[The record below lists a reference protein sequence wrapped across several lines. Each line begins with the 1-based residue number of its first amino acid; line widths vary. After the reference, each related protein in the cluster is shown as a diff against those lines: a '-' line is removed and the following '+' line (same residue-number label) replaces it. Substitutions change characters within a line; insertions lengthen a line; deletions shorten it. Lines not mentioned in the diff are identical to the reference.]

1 MRKGTKIS
9 ERSSRF
15 YSLSKMNRV
24 ILLAD
29 DDKDDADIFQQALR
43 TVDPTIGFFHSD
55 SGAGIFDYLND
66 DKNARPNVVFLD
78 LNMPEMN
85 GWQCLA
91 KIKNEK
97 KFESI
102 PVIIY
107 TTSSNPREYEIAQ
120 DLEAHGLITKPT
132 DPNVLKKVLAIVTSN
147 LETKHLREAVKE
159 AYLMTR
165 E

>member
-1 MRKGTKIS
+1 M
-9 ERSSRF
+9 
-15 YSLSKMNRV
+15 SKT
-24 ILLAD
+24 ILLVD
-29 DDKDDADIFQQALR
+29 DDKDDADIFKEALY
-43 TVDPTIGFFHSD
+43 TVDASIEFFYVTTGFEL
-55 SGAGIFDYLND
+55 FDFLND
-66 DKNARPNVVFLD
+66 ENNVRPRAIFLD

-91 KIKNEK
+91 RLKNEK
-97 KFESI
+97 KFEAI

-120 DLEAHGLITKPT
+120 DLNAHGLITKPT
-132 DPNVLKKVLAIVTSN
+132 DPKILKKVLEIVVTN
-147 LETKHLREAVKE
+147 LETKQLREAVKE

>member
-1 MRKGTKIS
+1 MHKVTKIS
-9 ERSSRF
+9 GPSSRF
-15 YSLSKMNRV
+15 CSPSKMYQT

-43 TVDPTIGFFHSD
+43 AVAPTIGFSHVDNGS
-55 SGAGIFDYLND
+55 GIFDYLDNE
-66 DKNARPNVVFLD
+66 KNARPAVIFLD

-91 KIKNEK
+91 KIKNQK

-102 PVIIY
+102 PIIIY

-120 DLEAHGLITKPT
+120 DLNAHGLITKPT
-132 DPNVLKKVLAIVTSN
+132 DPKILKKVLGIVTAN
-147 LETKHLREAVKE
+147 LDTKHLREAVKE

>member
-1 MRKGTKIS
+1 MFYFPS
-9 ERSSRF
+9 EM
-15 YSLSKMNRV
+15 SKT

-43 TVDPTIGFFHSD
+43 AVDPSIGFSHVDNGSALF
-55 SGAGIFDYLND
+55 AYLND
-66 DKNARPNVVFLD
+66 EKNVRPSVIFLD

-102 PVIIY
+102 PIIIY

-132 DPNVLKKVLAIVTSN
+132 DPKVLKKVLGIVTSS
-147 LETKHLREAVKE
+147 LDTKHLREAVKE

>member
-1 MRKGTKIS
+1 MGK
-9 ERSSRF
+9 
-15 YSLSKMNRV
+15 V

-43 TVDPTIGFFHSD
+43 TVDPSIGFFHVD
-55 SGAGIFDYLND
+55 TGAGIFEYLND
-66 DKNARPNVVFLD
+66 EKNARPSVVFLD

-91 KIKNEK
+91 RIKNEK
-97 KFESI
+97 QFESI

-120 DLEAHGLITKPT
+120 DLDAHGLITKPT
-132 DPNVLKKVLAIVTSN
+132 DPNLLKKVLAIVTSN
-147 LETKHLREAVKE
+147 LETKHFREAVKE

>member
-1 MRKGTKIS
+1 
-9 ERSSRF
+9 
-15 YSLSKMNRV
+15 MNKT

-29 DDKDDADIFQQALR
+29 DDTDDADIFRQALR
-43 TVDPTIGFFHSD
+43 SIDPSVEFFHVD
-55 SGAGIFDYLND
+55 TGSGLFDFLNEE
-66 DKNARPNVVFLD
+66 KNAKPSAIFLD

-91 KIKNEK
+91 KLKNEK
-97 KFESI
+97 NFQAI

-120 DLEAHGLITKPT
+120 DLNAHGLITKPT
-132 DPNVLKKVLAIVTSN
+132 DPKILKKVLGIVITN

-159 AYLMTR
+159 AYLLTR

>member
-1 MRKGTKIS
+1 M
-9 ERSSRF
+9 
-15 YSLSKMNRV
+15 SKT

-29 DDKDDADIFQQALR
+29 DDKDDADIFKEALHA
-43 TVDPTIGFFHSD
+43 VDPSVEFFHVD
-55 SGAGIFDYLND
+55 TGAGLFDFLH
-66 DKNARPNVVFLD
+66 DKRNIRPNAIFLD

-91 KIKNEK
+91 KLKNEK
-97 KFESI
+97 KFEAI

-107 TTSSNPREYEIAQ
+107 TTSSNPRENEIAQ
-120 DLEAHGLITKPT
+120 DLNAHGLITKPT
-132 DPNVLKKVLAIVTSN
+132 DPKVLKKVLELVITN
-147 LETKHLREAVKE
+147 LETKQLREAVKK

>member
-1 MRKGTKIS
+1 M
-9 ERSSRF
+9 
-15 YSLSKMNRV
+15 SKV
-24 ILLAD
+24 IVLAD
-29 DDKDDADIFQQALR
+29 DDQDDADIFRQALLA
-43 TVDPTIGFFHSD
+43 VDASIGFFHVD
-55 SGAGIFDYLND
+55 TGARLFEFLNVEIET
-66 DKNARPNVVFLD
+66 KVSAIFLD

-91 KIKNEK
+91 KLKNEK

-120 DLEAHGLITKPT
+120 DLNAHGLITKPT
-132 DPNVLKKVLAIVTSN
+132 DPKVLKKVLAIVIEN
-147 LETKHLREAVKE
+147 LGTKHLREAVKE

>member
-1 MRKGTKIS
+1 M
-9 ERSSRF
+9 
-15 YSLSKMNRV
+15 SKV
-24 ILLAD
+24 VVLAD
-29 DDKDDADIFQQALR
+29 DDQDDADIFRQALR
-43 TVDPTIGFFHSD
+43 TVDPSVGFFHVD
-55 SGAGIFDYLND
+55 SGARLFEFMND
-66 DKNARPNVVFLD
+66 ENESQASVIFLD

-91 KIKNEK
+91 RLKNDK

-120 DLEAHGLITKPT
+120 DLNAHGLITKPT
-132 DPNVLKKVLAIVTSN
+132 DPKVLKKVLAIVIGN
-147 LETKHLREAVKE
+147 LGTKHLREAVKE

>member
-1 MRKGTKIS
+1 MNKI
-9 ERSSRF
+9 
-15 YSLSKMNRV
+15 

-43 TVDPTIGFFHSD
+43 AVDPTIGFFHVDNGS
-55 SGAGIFDYLND
+55 AIFDYLND
-66 DKNARPNVVFLD
+66 ERNTTPNVIFLD

-102 PVIIY
+102 PIIIY

-120 DLEAHGLITKPT
+120 DLAAHGLITKPT
-132 DPNVLKKVLAIVTSN
+132 DPKVLKKVLEIVTAN
-147 LETKHLREAVKE
+147 LETNHLRESVKN

>member
-1 MRKGTKIS
+1 MS
-9 ERSSRF
+9 
-15 YSLSKMNRV
+15 NV
-24 ILLAD
+24 VLLAD

-43 TVDPTIGFFHSD
+43 AVDPSIEFFHVD
-55 SGAGIFDYLND
+55 TGAGVFKYLSD
-66 DKNARPNVVFLD
+66 EKNARPSVVFLD
-78 LNMPEMN
+78 LNMPEVN

-120 DLEAHGLITKPT
+120 DLDAHGLITKPT
-132 DPNVLKKVLAIVTSN
+132 DPKVLKKVLAIVTAN
-147 LETKHLREAVKE
+147 LGTKRLREAVKE

>member
-1 MRKGTKIS
+1 MM
-9 ERSSRF
+9 
-15 YSLSKMNRV
+15 SKR

-29 DDKDDADIFQQALR
+29 DDSDDAEIFRQALR
-43 TVDPTIGFFHSD
+43 AVEPSVEFFHAD
-55 SGAGIFDYLND
+55 SGFGLFDFLND
-66 DKNARPNVVFLD
+66 EKNPRLSAIFLD

-91 KIKNEK
+91 KLKNEHQ
-97 KFESI
+97 FESI

-107 TTSSNPREYEIAQ
+107 TTSSNPREYEIAK
-120 DLEAHGLITKPT
+120 DLNAHGLITKPT
-132 DPNVLKKVLAIVTSN
+132 DPKVLKKVLEIIVAK
-147 LETKHLREAVKE
+147 LETKHLRDAVKE

>member
-1 MRKGTKIS
+1 MAET
-9 ERSSRF
+9 
-15 YSLSKMNRV
+15 

-29 DDKDDADIFQQALR
+29 DDKDDADIFRQALQEINPSIVFCYAD
-43 TVDPTIGFFHSD
+43 TGF
-55 SGAGIFDYLND
+55 GIFEYLND
-66 DKNARPNVVFLD
+66 EKNPKPDVIFLD

-91 KIKNEK
+91 KLKNEK

-107 TTSSNPREYEIAQ
+107 TTSSNPRENEIAQ

-132 DPNVLKKVLAIVTSN
+132 DPKILKKVLGLVITN
-147 LETKHLREAVKE
+147 LGTKHLREAVKE
-159 AYLMTR
+159 AYLLTR